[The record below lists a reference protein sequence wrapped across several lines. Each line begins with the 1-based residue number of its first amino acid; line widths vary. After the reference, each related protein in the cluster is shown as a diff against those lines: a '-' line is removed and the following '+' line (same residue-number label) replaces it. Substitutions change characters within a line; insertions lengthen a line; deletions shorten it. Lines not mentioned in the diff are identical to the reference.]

1 MKLKNI
7 TIHKYKSFE
16 NNQIFEA
23 QDDITIL
30 VGMNKSEK
38 TSVLEP
44 KIKSKLPINLKYR
57 QKQ

>member
-1 MKLKNI
+1 ML

-30 VGMNKSEK
+30 VGMNEPGK

-44 KIKSKLPINLKYR
+44 KMKSKLPINLKYC